1 LTDTDEPE
9 HRARIPDMPTVL
21 LEGYTIDE
29 VLALP
34 RETMDA
40 LVLRDEPLVLRIG
53 TAGNAEDS

>member
-1 LTDTDEPE
+1 
-9 HRARIPDMPTVL
+9 MPTVL